1 MANFGNAPHDIDD
14 IQDLWYALA
23 EAGLLSGTLQ
33 DDVIADDAFKTRG
46 YGLQPDGDLVG
57 DMATGEVF
65 TETNQL
71 AGNETYT
78 SDWYDTDGFQSIE
91 VYLSSDQTSLV
102 EGVELQFTDDVQ
114 ATSPDVKSR
123 TRYTYDQTAVD
134 RGFKY
139 LKSETNLDGFRL
151 VYNNNGTPTSDLM
164 IVATLKSATSLSGAD
179 YVGRNVLGNS
189 EVRVGTDQNGTGIK
203 IGDPS
208 SLFGDIVTV
217 DRRTVIDI
225 SSTFGTSILRDE
237 ISSTGSAAVTGD
249 PDSTTGEIVVSTG
262 TTANSSINIR
272 TAEYGRY
279 VPGYSAQQGIGIR
292 VPTLPT
298 EGEARWGYFDDNNGF
313 YWGYDGDQEELFI
326 ARRKDGSDVER
337 VYESNFNRNSIEG
350 VLDREW
356 DVSQGDIFQIDFS
369 WYGYGVILFTVVSQT
384 KDDLSTI
391 EPRQDS
397 VVVHALTVQN
407 ETSTA
412 DPNEPISVEV
422 ENGDAGED
430 IELRI
435 GGRQFSVFGEQG
447 SERRVTAETRTG
459 VAIADGAWTHM
470 MSWTRNDPTNDANSK
485 LNIGGFD
492 FSSDQTMR
500 VALVVNADV
509 SGTTYNNPSLTPTE
523 ETLLGVS
530 TAGTFNG
537 IGNGTKVWEGH
548 IDVGGTGNAQ
558 SSIDA
563 NVDVRFG
570 QNTVLS
576 MLAWG
581 VGGTGNAT
589 TTMRMAEDW

>member
-1 MANFGNAPHDIDD
+1 MANFGGAPNDVDNV
-14 IQDLWYALA
+14 QDLWYALS
-23 EAGLLSGTLQ
+23 EAGLLSGTLE
-33 DDVIADDAFKTRG
+33 DDNVLDDAFKTRG

-65 TETNQL
+65 TETGQL
-71 AGNETYT
+71 AGAETFT

-91 VYLSSDQTSLV
+91 IYLSSDQTSLV
-102 EGVELQFTDDVQ
+102 EGVEIQFTDDVQ
-114 ATSPDVKSR
+114 ATTPDVKSR
-123 TRYTYDQTAVD
+123 NRYTYDQSAVD

-139 LKSETNLDGFRL
+139 IKSETNLDGFRL
-151 VYNNNGTPTSDLM
+151 VYENNGTPTSSFM
-164 IVATLKSATSLSGAD
+164 AIATLKSALSLSGAD
-179 YVGRNVLGNS
+179 YVRRNVLGNN
-189 EVRVGTDQNGTGIK
+189 EVRIGTDSNGAGIK

-208 SLFGDIVTV
+208 SLFGDVVTV
-217 DRRTVIDI
+217 DRNGVIDL
-225 SSTFGTSILRDE
+225 SSTFGTSVIRDE
-237 ISSTGSAAVTGD
+237 VSSTGSGSLTDD
-249 PDSTTGEIVVSTG
+249 PDPATGEIVLSTG

-272 TAEYGRY
+272 SAEYGRY
-279 VPGYSAQQGIGIR
+279 VPGYSAQQGVGIR

-298 EGEARWGYFDDNNGF
+298 EGEARWGYFDENNGF
-313 YWGYDGDQEELFI
+313 YWGYDGDQGELFI
-326 ARRKDGSDVER
+326 ARRKDGTDVER
-337 VYESNFNRNSIEG
+337 VYESDFNRNSIED
-350 VLDREW
+350 VLDRDW

-369 WYGYGVILFTVVSQT
+369 WYGYGVILFTIVSQT
-384 KDDLSTI
+384 KDDLSTV

-430 IELRI
+430 IEVRL
-435 GGRQFSVFGEQG
+435 GGRQFSVFGSQG
-447 SERRVTAETRTG
+447 SERRITAETRTG
-459 VAIADGAWTHM
+459 ATVASGAWTHM
-470 MSWTRNDPTNDANSK
+470 MSWTRNDPANDANSK
-485 LNIGGFD
+485 LNINGFD

-509 SGTTYNNPSLTPTE
+509 SGTTYINPSLTPTE

-537 IGNGTKVWEGH
+537 IGNGAKVWEGH
-548 IDVGGTGNAQ
+548 INVGGTGNAQ
-558 SSIDA
+558 SSLDA
-563 NVDVRFG
+563 DVDVRFG

-581 VGGTGNAT
+581 VGGTGSAT
-589 TTMRMAEDW
+589 TTMRMKEDW